1 MATKLKGLNVTKVDF
16 VDAGANQQ
24 ANVLLFKSKDGASKG
39 GEKVENESNVI
50 KRLASAIAKAI
61 GVQVPAQEPEPIIP
75 IAKDGASTFN
85 DNMNGLKSQ
94 KVRNEMWD
102 VMDAFRSSIFSIVND
117 DDVEDKATMMK
128 QSVDEFAAAMKSF
141 IDKWT
146 AGQSID
152 GQVVSKMSL
161 DDANFAKSR
170 AEAAIAKACGGKKT
184 TTEKEVDPECMTDEN
199 EEPMT
204 TPKKVDG
211 TASPKKPVKTKKA
224 KGEDDEMKID
234 KSKLSPEELTFLD
247 TIEKK
252 AGVHDAIP
260 ATPAE
265 SNADVFKGLNPV
277 LADMIKNLKA
287 KVEKSEDKELADV
300 AKKYEILG
308 KKPEELVPLFKSM
321 KASDPEQY
329 QQTIS
334 ILDAAVD
341 LAKKSGAFTEIG
353 KKGSVGNS
361 NGSAWETIEKK
372 AAEIRKADPNM
383 EYHVSIDKA
392 CLQNPELVHEYEQA

>member
-152 GQVVSKMSL
+152 GQVV
-161 DDANFAKSR
+161 
-170 AEAAIAKACGGKKT
+170 
-184 TTEKEVDPECMTDEN
+184 
-199 EEPMT
+199 
-204 TPKKVDG
+204 
-211 TASPKKPVKTKKA
+211 
-224 KGEDDEMKID
+224 
-234 KSKLSPEELTFLD
+234 
-247 TIEKK
+247 
-252 AGVHDAIP
+252 
-260 ATPAE
+260 
-265 SNADVFKGLNPV
+265 
-277 LADMIKNLKA
+277 
-287 KVEKSEDKELADV
+287 
-300 AKKYEILG
+300 
-308 KKPEELVPLFKSM
+308 
-321 KASDPEQY
+321 
-329 QQTIS
+329 
-334 ILDAAVD
+334 
-341 LAKKSGAFTEIG
+341 
-353 KKGSVGNS
+353 
-361 NGSAWETIEKK
+361 
-372 AAEIRKADPNM
+372 
-383 EYHVSIDKA
+383 
-392 CLQNPELVHEYEQA
+392 

>member
-170 AEAAIAKACGGKKT
+170 AEAAIAKAY
-184 TTEKEVDPECMTDEN
+184 

-277 LADMIKNLKA
+277 LADIIKNLKA